1 MKKLISVVLSVVILA
16 SVIPIA
22 AYSANITSEISLE
35 EFSNQLQDLQTEYNN
50 NYFSTITIENG
61 SEIYYIDGEENIID
75 NSTCDMVEAVVTD
88 NDFKLPLSAIADYCD
103 SSEISAYFLTEN
115 TDDITLDKETAQDL
129 GFVVDIEEDTA
140 VLTQPY
146 QTGRLIV
153 KSKYDIN
160 PLDSVAI
167 VEGYNDL
174 HIVQFDNQESA
185 KEAQEYYENQKLI
198 EYAEPDLTVSIS
210 NIEYIAEESVVT
222 SSNINFAEHLSW
234 GSDTIGVDD
243 YIDYLGD
250 VSELPEIT
258 VGIIDTGI
266 DLDHEFLQNRIIE
279 TGINYSDTGLTYSE
293 NDDHGHG
300 THVAGIVADN
310 TTDNIKIMAYKA
322 LNSEG
327 KGSLSNVCLAIYQ
340 AISDEINVIN
350 MSLSAKGS
358 DAALEEAIKAAV
370 NNNISVCVA
379 AGNNGRNAENYTPAS
394 IDECITV
401 AAIDAYDQ
409 NPYWTNYGDTVDIVA
424 PGVSIYSAYN
434 DGDYKTLSGT
444 SMASP
449 FVAAAC
455 ALLLSKDITLNP
467 EQICNMIEESGRKW
481 TDSAINDL
489 YGKLAL
495 YIGTVSDFN
504 LQRTT
509 VPTFSAESGRYSD
522 LINVEL
528 YCEDTDAEI
537 YYTTDGSRAS
547 KSNGILYT
555 KPIVIDCV
563 TRIHAAAYAP
573 DKLKSLQAFADYYIT
588 STDPE
593 NNFVIDSNGILIEYS
608 GNNNFLTIPQTINGI
623 TVTGLGKELFR
634 FADIEM
640 IKLPDTVI
648 SIGEASFR
656 ACGKL
661 YSVEFSNVKTI
672 ADNAFRACKSLQ
684 KIDLTNVESIGAYA
698 FYTCE
703 SLLELVNDKLEIINK
718 FSFKSCSSMLYVDLP
733 NVTRVD
739 KSGFEN
745 CLTIETM
752 NIPKLEVLGANSFEG
767 LLCVKELELP
777 NLTTLE
783 TLNGCGYNFSSCH
796 ELNNLYLPNL
806 EGTIPKYAFEF
817 CKNLKILYAP
827 KATKIEN
834 AVFNTNDKM
843 SILFIPNVQEAL
855 SLPDSN
861 NVKIYLGSSIFQIQ
875 TGYSRDENYNC
886 KFIAPSGSFAEQW
899 ANDNGY
905 TFIDTNDVNFTGLNS
920 ANELV
925 YTSDFTETCIPLSWV
940 ADSWDE
946 STINKSRYDASLM
959 MIFDFNN
966 DKVIN
971 AKDYAQLI
979 KYKA

>member
-22 AYSANITSEISLE
+22 AYSANITSEISLD
-35 EFSNQLQDLQTEYNN
+35 EFSEQLQDLQTEYNN
-50 NYFSTITIENG
+50 NCFSTITIENG

-75 NSTCDMVEAVVTD
+75 NSTCDMVEAVVSD
-88 NDFKLPLSAIADYCD
+88 NDFKLPFSAIADYCGL
-103 SSEISAYFLTEN
+103 SEISAYSLDEN

-146 QTGRLIV
+146 QTERLIV

-358 DAALEEAIKAAV
+358 DTALEEAVKTAV

-379 AGNNGRNAENYTPAS
+379 AGNDGHNAENYIPAS

-449 FVAAAC
+449 FVAASC
-455 ALLLSKDITLNP
+455 ALIQSKDITLNP
-467 EQICNMIEESGRKW
+467 EQICNMIKENGRKW
-481 TDSAINDL
+481 TNSTTNVL

-495 YIGTVSDFN
+495 YIGTITDFN
-504 LQRTT
+504 LQRTV
-509 VPTFSAESGRYSD
+509 VPTFSIESGRYSD

-555 KPIVIDCV
+555 EPIVIDCV

-593 NNFVIDSNGILIEYS
+593 NNFVIDSNGIIIEYN
-608 GNNNFLTIPQTINGI
+608 GNNNFLTVPQTINGI

-640 IKLPDTVI
+640 IKLPDTVT
-648 SIGEASFR
+648 SIGEGCFR
-656 ACGKL
+656 ACSEL
-661 YSVEFSNVKTI
+661 YSIEFSNVKSI
-672 ADNAFRACKSLQ
+672 EKNAFRACESLQ
-684 KIDLTNVESIGAYA
+684 RINLENVETIGSYA
-698 FYTCE
+698 FYWCK
-703 SLLELVNDKLEIINK
+703 SLIEFVNDKIETINMHT
-718 FSFKSCSSMLYVDLP
+718 FNRCTSMIYVDLP
-733 NVTRVD
+733 NVT
-739 KSGFEN
+739 KIEMEGFAN
-745 CLTIETM
+745 CLYIETL
-752 NIPKLEVLGANSFEG
+752 NVPKLEELGAFGFDG
-767 LLCVKELELP
+767 LTSLKELELP
-777 NLTTLE
+777 NLRTLE
-783 TLNGCGYNFSSCH
+783 IAPNGCGGNFESCSKITT
-796 ELNNLYLPNL
+796 LFLPNL
-806 EGTIPKYAFEF
+806 EGIIAKDTFKWCGELTTIYMPKVE
-817 CKNLKILYAP
+817 
-827 KATKIEN
+827 KIEDD
-834 AVFNTNDKM
+834 AFYETS
-843 SILFIPNVQEAL
+843 SIKVLFAPNLETA
-855 SLPDSN
+855 SSFPECDD
-861 NVKIYLGSSIFQIQ
+861 VKIYLSDSFVSSDNPTYDYII
-875 TGYSRDENYNC
+875 
-886 KFIAPSGSFAEQW
+886 IAPTNSYAEQW
-899 ANDNGY
+899 ANENGY
-905 TFIDTNDVNFTGLNS
+905 TFIDTNDVKFTGINS

-946 STINKSRYDASLM
+946 STINKSRYDAPLL

-966 DKVIN
+966 DNVIN

-979 KYKA
+979 KFTL